1 MGGFVTASPEDIYRR
16 WLPFGVKAEH
26 GVAVVGILA
35 ADVEDGMARRE
46 VDGRQEDARTA
57 CLTGTLYNG
66 IAVLCKF
73 FAIKVAVGID
83 VIHVWNLMEN
93 LGSIGYLLR

>member
-1 MGGFVTASPEDIYRR
+1 MRDERYFYLGQLGAPVVADF
-16 WLPFGVKAEH
+16 FGVKAEH

-57 CLTGTLYNG
+57 CLTGTLYDG
-66 IAVLCKF
+66 IAVGRKL
-73 FAIKVAVGID
+73 FAI
-83 VIHVWNLMEN
+83 
-93 LGSIGYLLR
+93 

>member
-1 MGGFVTASPEDIYRR
+1 MQT
-16 WLPFGVKAEH
+16 EH
-26 GVAVVGILA
+26 GEAVTRILGT
-35 ADVEDGMARRE
+35 DIEDGFTR
-46 VDGRQEDARTA
+46 GCIYSRQENLCTA